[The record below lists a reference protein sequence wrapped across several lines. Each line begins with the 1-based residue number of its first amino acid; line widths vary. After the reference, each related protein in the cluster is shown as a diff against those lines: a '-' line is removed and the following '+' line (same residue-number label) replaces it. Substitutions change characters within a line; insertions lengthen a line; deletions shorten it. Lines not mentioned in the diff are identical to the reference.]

1 MSLFWVSITGLV
13 IYGAFLAAISCL
25 LGGGTIPIVCVLLW
39 DRTSTFAVIVSPTIG
54 LVSGL
59 TSWMVATKLRSG
71 TINITTTSN
80 VWSSLTGDCVSLG
93 MGAVC
98 IVVFSFPVPSKKKLV
113 VVEGTV
119 GGEAI
124 ANVSVEKTD
133 HPIDEEGAP
142 EKTAHVVEENAA
154 AQDLEPIQG
163 EEYVAEG
170 ALTPESLKSQKRL
183 AWYSLAFGSLIF
195 RILIP
200 FTLYWTGYE
209 FSVKFF
215 TGFVVIV
222 FIWVWASFIICVF
235 MPLWESRKDM
245 WYIVCAMYRDMVRE
259 KFHHTE

>member
-1 MSLFWVSITGLV
+1 
-13 IYGAFLAAISCL
+13 
-25 LGGGTIPIVCVLLW
+25 
-39 DRTSTFAVIVSPTIG
+39 
-54 LVSGL
+54 
-59 TSWMVATKLRSG
+59 
-71 TINITTTSN
+71 
-80 VWSSLTGDCVSLG
+80 

-195 RILIP
+195 RIVSSPIP
-200 FTLYWTGYE
+200 FLAGNKDSPFLSLSLSLCTGRAMNY
-209 FSVKFF
+209 
-215 TGFVVIV
+215 
-222 FIWVWASFIICVF
+222 
-235 MPLWESRKDM
+235 PLNSSLVLW
-245 WYIVCAMYRDMVRE
+245 
-259 KFHHTE
+259 